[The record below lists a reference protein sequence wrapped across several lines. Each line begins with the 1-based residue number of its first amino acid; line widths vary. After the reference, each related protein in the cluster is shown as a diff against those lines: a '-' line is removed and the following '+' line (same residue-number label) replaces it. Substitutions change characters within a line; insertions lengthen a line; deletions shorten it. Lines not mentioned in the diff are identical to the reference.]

1 MKYKIPLIKR
11 PFFQE
16 STVKR
21 KLAAFVRTSEIFSMN
36 KLCLQ
41 FEKEF
46 SSYQGRKHTVLFN
59 SGSSANFALI
69 QALVNLK
76 RISEKD
82 VMGFCSIGW
91 PTTVTPALQLG
102 IDTVPV
108 DIDLRYLNSTVEQIE
123 ATRHTLKEK
132 YGKKLSVIFYTNILG
147 GTGDIEEIADYCH
160 THKIMLLE
168 DNCESLGSEYNNKKL
183 GNFGIAST
191 FSFFIGHHF
200 SCIERGAVCTDDKE
214 LANML
219 TMVRAHGWDR
229 NLDETRQRELR
240 AEAGVDEF
248 NAKYTFYTVGMNLR
262 PTEITGFLG
271 ITQMP
276 FVERIVSRRQRNYAA
291 FKKAVS
297 NKFDTIYNL
306 YQNNN
311 ITVNSN
317 FAFPIV
323 FRTKELFEKY
333 KALFTKKGIEIR
345 PIIGGNLV
353 AQPFYKPHH
362 KYKVSIKNTKEICT
376 QGFYFGNNPDL
387 TRDELQYITSILSTI

>member
-1 MKYKIPLIKR
+1 MYKIPLIKR

-21 KLAAFVRTSEIFSMN
+21 KLASFVRTSEIFSMN
-36 KLCLQ
+36 KLCIQ

-46 SSYQGRKHTVLFN
+46 STYQGRKYTVLFN

-76 RISEKD
+76 RVSAKD
-82 VMGFCSIGW
+82 IMGFCSIGW

-102 IDTVPV
+102 IETAPI

-123 ATRHTLKEK
+123 TTQKTLKEK
-132 YGKKLSVIFYTNILG
+132 YGTSLSLIFYTNILG
-147 GTGDIEEIADYCH
+147 GTGDIKEIAEYCKKN
-160 THKIMLLE
+160 KIMLLE
-168 DNCESLGSEYNNKKL
+168 DNCESLGSEYKGTKL
-183 GNFGIAST
+183 GNFGLAST

-200 SCIERGAVCTDDKE
+200 SCIEGGAVCTDDKE
-214 LANML
+214 LAEML
-219 TMVRAHGWDR
+219 IMVRAHGWDR
-229 NLDETRQRELR
+229 NLSETRQKELR
-240 AEAGVDEF
+240 AQADVDEF
-248 NAKYTFYTVGMNLR
+248 NAKYTFYTIGMNLR

-276 FVERIVSRRQRNYAA
+276 FVDRIVARRQRNFAA
-291 FKKAVS
+291 FKKAIAG
-297 NKFDTIYNL
+297 KFEKIYNL
-306 YQNNN
+306 YQNEG

-323 FRTKELFEKY
+323 FRSKELFEQY
-333 KALFTKKGIEIR
+333 KAHFTKKGIEIR

-353 AQPFYKPHH
+353 AQPFYKPYH
-362 KYKVSIKNTKEICT
+362 KYKVSIKNTKEICS

-387 TRDELQYITSILSTI
+387 TRAELDYITSILSNI

>member
-1 MKYKIPLIKR
+1 MNYKIPLIKR

-21 KLAAFVRTSEIFSMN
+21 KLAAFVRNSEIFSMN
-36 KLCLQ
+36 KLCAQ

-46 SSYQGRKHTVLFN
+46 SAYQERKYTVLFN

-76 RISEKD
+76 RISSKD
-82 VMGFCSIGW
+82 IMGFCSIGW

-102 IDTVPV
+102 IETAPI
-108 DIDLRYLNSTVEQIE
+108 DIDLRYLNSTVEQIK
-123 ATRHTLKEK
+123 ATQETLKEK
-132 YGKKLSVIFYTNILG
+132 YGKKLSFLFYTNILG
-147 GTGDIEEIADYCH
+147 GTGDIKDIAEYCSKN
-160 THKIMLLE
+160 KIMLLE
-168 DNCESLGSEYNNKKL
+168 DNCESLGSEYKGTKL
-183 GNFGIAST
+183 GNFGLAST

-200 SCIERGAVCTDDKE
+200 SCIEGGAVCTDDKE
-214 LANML
+214 LADML

-229 NLDETRQRELR
+229 NLDEARQTELR
-240 AEAGVDEF
+240 SQANVDEF
-248 NAKYTFYTVGMNLR
+248 NAKYTFYTIGMNLR

-276 FVERIVSRRQRNYAA
+276 FVDRIVKRRKTNFAA

-306 YQNNN
+306 YQNEDIN
-311 ITVNSN
+311 VNSN

-333 KALFTKKGIEIR
+333 KALFIKKGIEIR

-362 KYKVSIKNTKEICT
+362 KYKVSIKNTEEICT

-387 TRDELQYITSILSTI
+387 TREELNYITSILSSI